1 MFTFEFRYRMNFEWI
16 YFVAFKKTKRSLEDV
31 FRAYVTKDEEF
42 DGQVDVR
49 NRSQFDSKSI
59 TRSTIDTF
67 VRFVYK
73 ESF

>member
-16 YFVAFKKTKRSLEDV
+16 YFVALKKTKRSLEDV

-67 VRFVYK
+67 ARIVYK